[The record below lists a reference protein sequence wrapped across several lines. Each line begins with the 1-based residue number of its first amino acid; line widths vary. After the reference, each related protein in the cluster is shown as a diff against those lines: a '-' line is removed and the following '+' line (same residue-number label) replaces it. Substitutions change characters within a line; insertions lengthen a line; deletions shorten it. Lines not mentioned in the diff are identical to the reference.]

1 MYPYRTNAF
10 RPVPKRRGSFV
21 KFSKLVTT
29 IDTHT
34 GGNPTRTVTSGSPE
48 LIGNTMT
55 EKMVYMRDHHD
66 DFRRA
71 LMFEPRGHEV
81 MSGCILTE
89 PCDPTAD
96 IGVVYIETGGYLPMC
111 GHDTIG
117 VCTALIEGGIFPK
130 DKTMLRLDT
139 PAGLVEAKLDVNDGK
154 VRSVTFKNIPSFLYK
169 RDVVVSVD
177 GLPDIKLDIAYGGNF
192 YGILDARP
200 LGLSLTPDNGS
211 KIISL
216 AVKIREQVNRQ
227 VDVVHPEIPVIRGMT
242 HVEFYGDPH
251 TKAAHCRNTVV
262 VPPGGID
269 RSPCG
274 TGTSAK
280 VATLYAKGQLT
291 LGEEFIHESIVDSL
305 FYAKVLE
312 ETKVADLPAVIP
324 EVKGSAWVTGFHHF
338 VLNEKDPQNDGFLLI

>member
-1 MYPYRTNAF
+1 L
-10 RPVPKRRGSFV
+10 

-34 GGNPTRTVTSGSPE
+34 GGNPTRTVTSGAPE

-55 EKMVYMRDHHD
+55 EKMVYMKAHHD

-71 LMFEPRGHEV
+71 LMYEPRGHEV

-89 PCDPTAD
+89 PCDKTAD

-130 DKTMLRLDT
+130 DKNVLRLDT
-139 PAGLVEAKLDVNDGK
+139 PAGLVEAKLDIEDGK
-154 VRSVTFKNIPSFLYK
+154 VKQVTFRNIPSFLYR
-169 RDVVVSVD
+169 RDVHVLVD
-177 GLPDIKLDIAYGGNF
+177 GLGEIKLDIAYGGNF
-192 YGILDARP
+192 YGLVDAR
-200 LGLSLTPDNGS
+200 LIDLSLMPDNAS
-211 KIISL
+211 KIIQT
-216 AVKIREQVNRQ
+216 AVKIREAVNRE
-227 VDVVHPEIPVIRGMT
+227 VSVVHPEIPVISGMT
-242 HVEFYGDPH
+242 HVEFYADPVNPE
-251 TKAAHCRNTVV
+251 AHCRNTVV

-280 VATLYAKGQLT
+280 VATLYAKGELGI
-291 LGEEFIHESIVDSL
+291 GEEFVHESIVGSL

-312 ETKVADLPAVIP
+312 ETSVGGIPAVVP
-324 EVKGSAWVTGFHHF
+324 EVTGSAWVTGFHHF
-338 VLNEKDPQNDGFLLI
+338 VLNEKDVQNDGFLLI